1 MKHTI
6 PLLILTVLLVALPA
20 PARAAEEEDWYE
32 YAPHVSIPLT
42 TLGLSVWIAGE
53 LLKDE
58 LVPEDA
64 RWTKTNGLDDAVR
77 DQLHWNSAHTGDA
90 NMASNLVLGTIPVA
104 GLAALLFTDHS
115 GWSSP
120 TSSRAK
126 QAGIGG
132 LIMLES
138 ASVAMLA
145 NQVVKFIALRRRPY
159 TRAADYGEKASDD
172 HLSFYSGHTTTA
184 FALAVSGAMLYD
196 MKGGSHPGAVWTTAL
211 VLATGVGYLRIAADK
226 HYFSDVLVGALVGAA
241 AGYLVPRLLHQKDKE
256 STVNYS
262 VMPVP
267 SSDAWIFGVTFAL

>member
-1 MKHTI
+1 MRWKL
-6 PLLILTVLLVALPA
+6 PLILMVVLACAWPVTV
-20 PARAAEEEDWYE
+20 RAAEEDWYE

-42 TLGLSVWIAGE
+42 AFGLSVWIAGE
-53 LLKDE
+53 VFKKE
-58 LVPEDA
+58 LVPDEA
-64 RWTKTNGLDDAVR
+64 RWTKTNPLDDAVR
-77 DQLHWNSAHTGDA
+77 DGLRWNGAHTDDA
-90 NMASNLVLGTIPVA
+90 NMASNLVLGAIPLA
-104 GLAALLFTDHS
+104 GLSALLFTDRE

-126 QAGIGG
+126 QAGYGA

-145 NQVVKFIALRRRPY
+145 NQVVKFIALRKRPY
-159 TRAADYGEKASDD
+159 TRSSEYGTFEADD

-196 MKGGSHPGAVWTTAL
+196 MRGGEHRAAVWTTAL
-211 VLATGVGYLRIAADK
+211 LLAAGVGYLRIGADK
-226 HYFSDVLVGALVGAA
+226 HYFTDVLVGALVGAA
-241 AGYLVPRLLHQKDKE
+241 AGYLVPKLLHQKDKE

-267 SSDAWIFGVTFAL
+267 SSDAWILGVTFAL